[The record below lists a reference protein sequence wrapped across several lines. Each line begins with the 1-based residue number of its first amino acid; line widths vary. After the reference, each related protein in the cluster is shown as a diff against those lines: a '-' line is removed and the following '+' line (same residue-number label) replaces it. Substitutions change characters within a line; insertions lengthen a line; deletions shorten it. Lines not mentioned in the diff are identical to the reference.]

1 MRRSLVALLLAAA
14 LGLGGCAGRPK
25 NVLVPVAATAPGTS
39 EVTLLVATTRSD
51 RNAAPGEMFTGERGR
66 GLRFADI
73 TVSIPPPQNRKV
85 GDVQWPKSLPG
96 NPATD
101 FVTVS
106 ATELDRAEATA
117 AFDARLRRTP
127 KRRVLLFVHGYNTRF
142 EEAVYRF
149 AQIVHDSNA
158 PAVPILF
165 TWPSRGRLLS
175 YGYDHESGNYS
186 RDALEAVL
194 QALAKDKNVDEVAI
208 LAHSMGNWVT
218 LEALRQMAIRNG
230 RIAPK
235 INSIMLAAPDVD
247 FDVFRRQVA
256 EIGPKRPPVT
266 IFISQDDEALAVS
279 RRVWGEPRL
288 GAIDAEAEPYRAVLD
303 RDQITVVDLTKVETS
318 DNIKHGKFAQSPDV
332 VRMIGQRLVEGQT
345 LNDGRTGIGERLG
358 QVAVGAASTVGS
370 AASLAISAP
379 IAIIDPNTREGLGGQ
394 FERLGSHMAS
404 TIPLAQGAQSRPSG
418 EGGGEADTAPL
429 EPQNDQGQGKR
440 RQ

>member
-25 NVLVPVAATAPGTS
+25 NVLIPVAATAPGTS

-66 GLRFADI
+66 ATSFADI
-73 TVSIPPPQNRKV
+73 TVSIPPAGNRKV

-106 ATELDRAEATA
+106 ATELDRAEAIA
-117 AFDARLRRTP
+117 SFDARVRHTP
-127 KRRVLLFVHGYNTRF
+127 KRRVLVFVHGYNTRF

-149 AQIVHDSNA
+149 AQIVHDSGA
-158 PAVPILF
+158 PAVPVLF
-165 TWPSRGRLLS
+165 TWPSRGQLLS
-175 YGYDHESGNYS
+175 YGYDHESGSYS
-186 RDALEAVL
+186 RDALEALL
-194 QALAKDKNVDEVAI
+194 QAVTKDKNVGEVAI

-230 RIAPK
+230 RVSPK

-247 FDVFRRQVA
+247 FDVFRRQIA
-256 EIGPKRPPVT
+256 EIGPQRPPVT
-266 IFISQDDEALAVS
+266 IFISQDDQALAVS
-279 RRVWGEPRL
+279 RRVWGQPRL
-288 GAIDAEAEPYRAVLD
+288 GAINAEAEPYRTVLD
-303 RDQITVVDLTKVETS
+303 RDQITVVDLTKVET
-318 DNIKHGKFAQSPDV
+318 DDRVKHGKFAQSPDV

-345 LNDGRTGIGERLG
+345 LNDGRSGLGERLG

-379 IAIIDPNTREGLGGQ
+379 IAIIDPHTREGLGGQ
-394 FERLGSHMAS
+394 FERLGSNMAS
-404 TIPLAQGAQSRPSG
+404 TIPLPQGAHGQPSSQAVS
-418 EGGGEADTAPL
+418 EADTAPL
-429 EPQNDQGQGKR
+429 EPQSTDAQGR
-440 RQ
+440 RR